1 MQNNNTFWKTGGRM
15 KIYTYQGRKNVSG
28 EKIRQM
34 RNIKR
39 MSQSDL
45 AAKMQVEGVMLERDS
60 ISRIEGGERFVAD
73 YELRV
78 FAKVLGVDV
87 KWLLNEKEIR
97 QNWITV
103 RWYHSAKRVTE
114 SGVISNN
121 IGLTCRILCKLLDI
135 YVGNC
140 YSIKKKGD
148 RETLRG

>member
-1 MQNNNTFWKTGGRM
+1 M

-87 KWLLNEKEIR
+87 KYKTDV
-97 QNWITV
+97 TV
-103 RWYHSAKRVTE
+103 R
-114 SGVISNN
+114 SGGKNA
-121 IGLTCRILCKLLDI
+121 GGRCDAGT
-135 YVGNC
+135 
-140 YSIKKKGD
+140 
-148 RETLRG
+148 